1 MTTLDYLD
9 FDFSE
14 EADGSGSFDA
24 VASVGPQQLA
34 AVHAEIVAVL
44 DWAHAAFAGQRASLD
59 DGGAWDFD
67 LQSLQEWSLAETLTY
82 DEGAGRLDVRP
93 GNAGAP
99 RHTISLSIVG
109 SADFCDAFRA
119 QFDLG

>member
-34 AVHAEIVAVL
+34 AVHAEIVVVFN
-44 DWAHAAFAGQRASLD
+44 WAHATFAGQRAPLD

-67 LQSLQEWSLAETLTY
+67 LQSLQEWSLSETLTY
-82 DEGAGRLDVRP
+82 DEDSGQLDVDA
-93 GNAGAP
+93 GTTGAP
-99 RHTISLSIVG
+99 RHTVSLSIVG
-109 SADFCDAFRA
+109 SADFCAAFRA
-119 QFDLG
+119 QFEID

>member
-24 VASVGPQQLA
+24 VAAVGPQQLA
-34 AVHAEIVAVL
+34 AVHAEIVVVL
-44 DWAHAAFAGQRASLD
+44 DWAHATFAGQRAPLD

-67 LQSLQEWSLAETLTY
+67 LQSLQEWSLSETLTY
-82 DEGAGRLDVRP
+82 DEDSGQLDVDA
-93 GNAGAP
+93 GTTGAP
-99 RHTISLSIVG
+99 RHTVSLSIVG
-109 SADFCDAFRA
+109 SADFCAAFRA
-119 QFDLG
+119 QFEID

>member
-24 VASVGPQQLA
+24 VASVGPQQLP

-44 DWAHAAFAGQRASLD
+44 DWAHAAFAGQRGPLEE
-59 DGGAWDFD
+59 GGTWDFD
-67 LQSLQEWSLAETLTY
+67 LQSLQEWSVAETMTY
-82 DEGAGRLDVRP
+82 DQGSGQLDVRP
-93 GNAGAP
+93 DTAGAP
-99 RHTISLSIVG
+99 RHTVSLSIVG

-119 QFDLG
+119 TFDLG

>member
-9 FDFSE
+9 FDVSE

-24 VASVGPQQLA
+24 VASVGPQQLP

-44 DWAHAAFAGQRASLD
+44 DWAHAAFAGQRAPLE

-67 LQSLQEWSLAETLTY
+67 LQSLQEWSLAETVTY

-93 GNAGAP
+93 GTAGAP
-99 RHTISLSIVG
+99 RHTVSLSIVG
-109 SADFCDAFRA
+109 SAGFCDAFRA

>member
-14 EADGSGSFDA
+14 EADGSGSFDT

-34 AVHAEIVAVL
+34 AVHAEIVVVL
-44 DWAHAAFAGQRASLD
+44 DWAHATFAGQRAPLD

-67 LQSLQEWSLAETLTY
+67 LQSLQEWSLSETLTY
-82 DEGAGRLDVRP
+82 DEDSGQLDVDA
-93 GNAGAP
+93 GTTGAP
-99 RHTISLSIVG
+99 RHTVSLSIVG

-119 QFDLG
+119 QFEVD

>member
-44 DWAHAAFAGQRASLD
+44 DWAHAAFAGQRAPLD

-82 DEGAGRLDVRP
+82 DEGSGQLDVRR
-93 GNAGAP
+93 GNTGAP
-99 RHTISLSIVG
+99 RHTVSLSIVG
-109 SADFCDAFRA
+109 STDFCDAFRA

>member
-1 MTTLDYLD
+1 MTLDYLD

-44 DWAHAAFAGQRASLD
+44 DWAHAAFAGQRAPLE
-59 DGGAWDFD
+59 DGGAWDVD
-67 LQSLQEWSLAETLTY
+67 LQSSQEWQLPEALSF
-82 DEGAGRLDVRP
+82 DEGSGRLTVTP
-93 GNAGAP
+93 GNPGAP
-99 RHTISLSIVG
+99 RHTLSVSIVG
-109 SADFCDAFRA
+109 SANFCTAFRA
-119 QFDLG
+119 AFEID

>member
-24 VASVGPQQLA
+24 VASVGPQQLP
-34 AVHAEIVAVL
+34 AVHAEIVTVL
-44 DWAHAAFAGQRASLD
+44 DWAHAAFAGQRAPLD

-67 LQSLQEWSLAETLTY
+67 LQSLQEWSLSETLTY
-82 DEGAGRLDVRP
+82 DEGAGRLDVRS
-93 GNAGAP
+93 GTAGAP
-99 RHTISLSIVG
+99 RHTVSLSIVG

>member
-9 FDFSE
+9 FDVSE
-14 EADGSGSFDA
+14 EADGSGGFDA
-24 VASVGPQQLA
+24 VASVGPQQLP

-44 DWAHAAFAGQRASLD
+44 DWAHAAFAGQRAPLE

-67 LQSLQEWSLAETLTY
+67 LQSLQEWSLAETVTY

-93 GNAGAP
+93 GTAGAP
-99 RHTISLSIVG
+99 RHTVSLSIVG
-109 SADFCDAFRA
+109 SAGFCDAFRA

>member
-44 DWAHAAFAGQRASLD
+44 DWAHAAFAGQCAPLD

-67 LQSLQEWSLAETLTY
+67 LQSLQEWSLSETLTY
-82 DEGAGRLDVRP
+82 NEGSGQLDVRR
-93 GNAGAP
+93 GTTGAP
-99 RHTISLSIVG
+99 RHSVSLSIVG
-109 SADFCDAFRA
+109 SADFCAAFRA
-119 QFDLG
+119 AFAID

>member
-9 FDFSE
+9 FDVSD
-14 EADGSGSFDA
+14 EADGSCSFDA
-24 VASVGPQQLA
+24 MASVGPQQLA
-34 AVHAEIVAVL
+34 AVHAEIIDVL
-44 DWAHAAFAGQRASLD
+44 DWAHAAFAGQRAPLD

-67 LQSLQEWSLAETLTY
+67 LQSLQEWSVPETLTY
-82 DEGAGRLDVRP
+82 DEASGSLHVHAGAP
-93 GNAGAP
+93 GAP
-99 RHTISLSIVG
+99 RHTVSLSIVG

>member
-1 MTTLDYLD
+1 MTLDYLD

-14 EADGSGSFDA
+14 EADGRGGFDA

-44 DWAHAAFAGQRASLD
+44 DWAHAAFADQRAPLD

-67 LQSLQEWSLAETLTY
+67 LQSLQEWSLSETLSY
-82 DEGAGRLDVRP
+82 DEGSGRLTVRP
-93 GNAGAP
+93 GTAGAP
-99 RHTISLSIVG
+99 RHTLSLSIVG
-109 SADFCDAFRA
+109 SADFCAAFRA
-119 QFDLG
+119 AFEID

>member
-9 FDFSE
+9 FDVSE

-24 VASVGPQQLA
+24 VASVGPSQRA

-44 DWAHAAFAGQRASLD
+44 DWAHAVFAGQRAPLE

-67 LQSLQEWSLAETLTY
+67 LQSLQEWSVAESLTY
-82 DEGAGRLDVRP
+82 DAGSGQLDVRP
-93 GNAGAP
+93 GTAGAP
-99 RHTISLSIVG
+99 RHTVSLSIVG
-109 SADFCDAFRA
+109 SADFCAAFRA
-119 QFDLG
+119 AFAID

>member
-9 FDFSE
+9 FDVSD

-34 AVHAEIVAVL
+34 AVHAEIIDVL
-44 DWAHAAFAGQRASLD
+44 DWAHAAFAGQRAPLD

-67 LQSLQEWSLAETLTY
+67 LQSVQEWSLAETLTY
-82 DEGAGRLDVRP
+82 DKGSGQLDVRP
-93 GNAGAP
+93 GTAGAP
-99 RHTISLSIVG
+99 RHTVSLSIVG

>member
-34 AVHAEIVAVL
+34 AVHAEIVVVL
-44 DWAHAAFAGQRASLD
+44 DWAHATFAGQRVPLD
-59 DGGAWDFD
+59 EGGAWDFD
-67 LQSLQEWSLAETLTY
+67 LQSLQEWSLSETLTY
-82 DEGAGRLDVRP
+82 DEESGQLDVDA
-93 GNAGAP
+93 GTAGAP
-99 RHTISLSIVG
+99 RHTVSLSIVG

-119 QFDLG
+119 QFEID

>member
-9 FDFSE
+9 FDVSE

-24 VASVGPQQLA
+24 VASVGPQQLP

-44 DWAHAAFAGQRASLD
+44 DWAHDAF
-59 DGGAWDFD
+59 DGRRGPLEEGGTWDFD
-67 LQSLQEWSLAETLTY
+67 LQSLQEWSVPETLTY

-93 GNAGAP
+93 GTPGAP
-99 RHTISLSIVG
+99 RHTVSLSLVG
-109 SADFCDAFRA
+109 SADFCEAFHAR
-119 QFDLG
+119 FDLG